1 MTPTTSSPLS
11 LSANARSMVPIFVE
25 RLEDAHRDW
34 WSVCAKGIEEC
45 VHDEVLHLSGRLPD
59 PVGPVTP
66 VMAAHLADVNRCLR
80 EWSEKTL
87 LSQCLA
93 WMRET
98 KRWPDSVSG
107 DGCAHSE
114 LTAALQNLPSFEMPV
129 PEPTFQ
135 VPAWSSAVAAASG
148 AFLGMLLLTPLTLLL
163 LGQRETGLFAGGIIG
178 SASLVALV
186 GILAKTPRV
195 RAALAFA
202 LPLAAAGSLLGGLW
216 SYWRGN
222 STSWLRASLG
232 LLATGFVILLSRP
245 QPKWPAREEFLKHIR
260 KQIHLHL
267 REVAELVLAWCW
279 AHPARLS
286 LSLHQKR
293 RMSHSNLPVPSG
305 TC

>member
-1 MTPTTSSPLS
+1 MMPATSSPLP
-11 LSANARSMVPIFVE
+11 LFANPRAMGPIFVE

-45 VHDEVLHLSGRLPD
+45 VHDVVLHLSGRLPD

-66 VMAAHLADVNRCLR
+66 DMVARLAEVNGCLR
-80 EWSEKTL
+80 EWSEKHL
-87 LSQCLA
+87 LSQCLT

-98 KRWPDSVSG
+98 KRWPDSVPI
-107 DGCAHSE
+107 DGCVPPE
-114 LTAALQNLPSFEMPV
+114 LIAALQNLPNFEMSLPQ
-129 PEPTFQ
+129 PTFQ

-163 LGQRETGLFAGGIIG
+163 LGQREAGLFVGGIIG
-178 SASLVALV
+178 SASMVALV
-186 GILAKTPRV
+186 GILAKAPRV
-195 RAALAFA
+195 RVALAFA

-245 QPKWPAREEFLKHIR
+245 QPRWPARDAYLKQVS
-260 KQIHLHL
+260 KQMYPHL
-267 REVAELVLAWCW
+267 REVTDLVLAWCS

-286 LSLHQKR
+286 PVPPKA
-293 RMSHSNLPVPSG
+293 RMSRSNFPVPSG
-305 TC
+305 MC